1 MARPMGDAVGIDIGG
16 TNVRVADV
24 AADGTVLDVR
34 RAPTPFGDAETLV
47 KLVAE
52 LVGDRTGPVG
62 VGIAGGVT
70 ADGTLRGAPNLGLDG
85 APIGGLLED
94 ALGRGVTITNDANAA
109 TWAEYRL
116 GAGRDVQHL
125 LLLTLGTGVGG
136 GAVIDGALL
145 RGATGLAAEF
155 GHVIVHEGGAPCA
168 CGNRGCLEAYASGT
182 VMAMGER
189 SASVVAAEARNGDE
203 DAIAHLA
210 SVGTWVGVG
219 LAALV
224 AVLDPA
230 RIVLG
235 GGAGEAAFD
244 QVAPAA
250 RAALA
255 ERLFARGRREP
266 PPVVAAELGDRAGV
280 AGAALLA
287 LEEVGP

>member
-1 MARPMGDAVGIDIGG
+1 MGDAVGIDIGG

-24 AADGTVLDVR
+24 AANGSVLDLR
-34 RAPTPFGDAETLV
+34 RAPTPFGDADTLV
-47 KLVAE
+47 KLLAE

-62 VGIAGGVT
+62 VGIAGGIT
-70 ADGTLRGAPNLGLDG
+70 ADGTLCGAPNLGIDG
-85 APIGGLLED
+85 VPIGRLLEE
-94 ALGRGVTITNDANAA
+94 ALGRGVTVANDADAA
-109 TWAEYRL
+109 TWAEHQR
-116 GAGRDVQHL
+116 GAGRDVEHL
-125 LLLTLGTGVGG
+125 MLLTLGTGVGG
-136 GAVIDGALL
+136 GAVVDGALL

-155 GHVIVHEGGAPCA
+155 GHIIVDEGGAPCA
-168 CGNRGCLEAYASGT
+168 CGNLGCLEAYASGT
-182 VMAMGER
+182 AMAMGDR
-189 SASVVAAEARNGDE
+189 NASAVAAAASDGDE
-203 DAIAHLA
+203 DAAAHLA

-255 ERLFARGRREP
+255 ERLFARARREP

-287 LEEVGP
+287 LEEARP